1 MKNNLETSD
10 SVTTINELN
19 VLGLES
25 GNDEDGYTY
34 AREPQQ
40 IITGWKERI
49 VENLVEAD
57 RAKLIFSYYKNP
69 VDGFRTMK
77 SLAALKKSVV
87 GAQRIAKKV
96 NVDGRYFWDLYTP
109 GWPGQAFRNYFKGE
123 MNRISALPGKSN
135 RFTNV
140 FIAITK
146 KCPLQCEHCFEWEA
160 LNRKDTLSLDDLRQ
174 IVNRLYEKGTSQ
186 IQLTG
191 GEPMLR
197 LHDMIDL
204 IRTSPRDVDF
214 WVLTS
219 GVNFTS
225 ENAKHLKDAGLTG
238 VVVSMDHY
246 DPAAHNAF
254 RGHKHSFD
262 LVQEAVKNAIE
273 ANLVT
278 ALSLCVTRSFVTE
291 HNLMEYVE
299 LARKM
304 GIAFIQLLEPKAAGH
319 YEGKDVLLHDDHI
332 RMLEEFY
339 FKMNFDPAYATY
351 PMIIYHGYY
360 QRKIGCFGSGS
371 RSVYIDTDGD
381 VLPCPFC
388 RRKTVNVLAPEM
400 DQVVN
405 QLQKSGCR
413 TFRQST
419 F

>member
-1 MKNNLETSD
+1 MKNNFETSEA
-10 SVTTINELN
+10 VTAVKESNA
-19 VLGLES
+19 LGSEN
-25 GNDEDGYTY
+25 GDHEFGFAY
-34 AREPQQ
+34 AGQPQQ

-49 VENLVEAD
+49 VEDLVQAD

-77 SLAALKKSVV
+77 SLVALKKSVV

-109 GWPGQAFRNYFKGE
+109 GWPGQSFRNYFKGE

-146 KCPLQCEHCFEWEA
+146 KCPLQCEHCFEWET
-160 LNRKDTLSLDDLRQ
+160 LNKRDTLSLDDLKQ
-174 IVNRLYEKGTSQ
+174 IVNRFYEKGTSQ

-197 LHDMIDL
+197 IDDMIEL
-204 IRTSPRDVDF
+204 IRTSPRDIDF

-225 ENAKHLKDAGLTG
+225 ENARQLKDAGLTG
-238 VVVSMDHY
+238 VVISMDHF
-246 DPAAHNAF
+246 DPAMHNAF
-254 RGHKHSFD
+254 RGYKNSFA

-273 ANLVT
+273 VNLVT

-291 HNLMEYVE
+291 QNLMQYAD

-304 GIAFIQLLEPKAAGH
+304 GVAFIQVLEPKAAGH
-319 YEGKDVLLHDDHI
+319 YAGKDVLLQEEHLRI
-332 RMLEEFY
+332 LEDFY
-339 FKMNFDPAYATY
+339 FKLNFDAAYASY

-388 RRKTVNVLAPEM
+388 RRKTVKVLSPKM
-400 DQVVN
+400 DEVVD
-405 QLQKSGCR
+405 QLQKTGCH
-413 TFRQST
+413 TFRQSP